1 MRLGR
6 QGSGGG
12 ARREARRL
20 LRELPNFLKLLVR
33 LLRDVR
39 VAPVDKLLF
48 GAVLAYILMPADLL
62 PDVLGP
68 FGMMD
73 DLYLLGLSL
82 SRLLARAGEDTLL
95 EHWDGNPKALG
106 YLIEGVEQ
114 LGEMLP
120 RPIRGALR
128 RAARSP
134 DEADEDEDEED
145 AARAV

>member
-1 MRLGR
+1 MRR
-6 QGSGGG
+6 SGNRAEAGG

-33 LLRDVR
+33 LLRDGR
-39 VAPVDKLLF
+39 VPPVDKLLF

-82 SRLLARAGEDTLL
+82 SRLLARAGNDTLL
-95 EHWDGNPKALG
+95 EHWDGNPRALG
-106 YLIEGVEQ
+106 YLVEGVEQ

-120 RPIRGALR
+120 RPIRNALR
-128 RAARSP
+128 RTARAPEHDDEETDP
-134 DEADEDEDEED
+134 DE
-145 AARAV
+145 R